1 MLNIIVED
9 ISYTFQ
15 LEFYIM
21 LNDIKSLLIE
31 CMQHGQIDE
40 SNDQLTDCWIF
51 EGDLGEAAAQ
61 LSLNES

>member
-1 MLNIIVED
+1 
-9 ISYTFQ
+9 
-15 LEFYIM
+15 M

-51 EGDLGEAAAQ
+51 EGDLGEAASQ